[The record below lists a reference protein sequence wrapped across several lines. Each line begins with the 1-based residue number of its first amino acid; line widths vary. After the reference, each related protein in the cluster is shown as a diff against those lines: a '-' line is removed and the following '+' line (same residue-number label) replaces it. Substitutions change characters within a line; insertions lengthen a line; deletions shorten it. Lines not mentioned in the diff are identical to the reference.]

1 MDTGGN
7 MEVGLKIKAYL
18 EDNGISQT
26 FVSKKTGI
34 ELPKL
39 NLALNGNRR
48 LTFPEYEMV
57 CWALGLNTD
66 KFLRPREPSAISA
79 QSSI

>member
-1 MDTGGN
+1 

-18 EDNGISQT
+18 EENGISQT

-39 NLALNGNRR
+39 NLALNGHRK
-48 LTFPEYEMV
+48 LTFPEYEMI
-57 CWALGLNTD
+57 CGALDVNTD
-66 KFLRPREPSAISA
+66 KFLRPRKLSKELV
-79 QSSI
+79 

>member
-1 MDTGGN
+1 

-18 EDNGISQT
+18 EENGISQT
-26 FVSKKTGI
+26 FISKRTGI

-48 LTFPEYEMV
+48 FTFSEYEMV
-57 CWALGLNTD
+57 CWALGVNTD
-66 KFLRPREPSAISA
+66 KFLCLSEPDRMLV
-79 QSSI
+79 